1 MQDISFEPRLGIK
14 YNVHEDFRLKL
25 ATGIYSQNLVAAN
38 SDRDVVNLFYG
49 FLSGPDNLP
58 EDRITEDGET
68 VDVTHSL
75 QKANHLILG
84 AEYDLNK
91 NISFNVEGYY
101 KKFSQVTNINR
112 NKIYEDNPTIDVADI
127 LKKDYIVETGDA
139 YGVDVVGKYKSNKF
153 YFWAVYSLGKVDR
166 WDGIR
171 SYAPIFDRR
180 HSVNVIA
187 SYKFG
192 KNKSWEVNGRWNYGS
207 GLPYTQTQG
216 YYQKIDFPWN
226 GTILPR

>member
-1 MQDISFEPRLGIK
+1 MDTTFTNWDFWFIRNQKTFIMKFLTANWKDLIVINPSIRVQYYASLQDISFEPRLGIK

-171 SYAPIFDRR
+171 S
-180 HSVNVIA
+180 
-187 SYKFG
+187 
-192 KNKSWEVNGRWNYGS
+192 
-207 GLPYTQTQG
+207 
-216 YYQKIDFPWN
+216 
-226 GTILPR
+226 